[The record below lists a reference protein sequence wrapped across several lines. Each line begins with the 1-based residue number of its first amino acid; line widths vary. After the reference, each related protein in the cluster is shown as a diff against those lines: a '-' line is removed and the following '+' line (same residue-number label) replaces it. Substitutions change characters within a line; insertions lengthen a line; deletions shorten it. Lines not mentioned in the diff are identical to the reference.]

1 MHGNITY
8 KYTHMYLIYLIN
20 KRYLHYYKYIDT
32 LIIDGITGSI
42 DPINKY
48 LKYIQIN
55 EYLSYYS

>member
-1 MHGNITY
+1 
-8 KYTHMYLIYLIN
+8 MYLIYLIN